1 LKSHR
6 FVHYDEEY
14 RKAKW
19 LEGHSD
25 LKMMVRRSNNSPM
38 RAPAPAAEVV
48 HLGSGSF
55 LGLRILAGVH
65 LDSGSF
71 LGLGILA

>member
-1 LKSHR
+1 
-6 FVHYDEEY
+6 
-14 RKAKW
+14 
-19 LEGHSD
+19 
-25 LKMMVRRSNNSPM
+25 MM

-55 LGLRILAGVH
+55 LGLRILAGVQ

-71 LGLGILA
+71 LGLGILAED